1 MRSQIPKT
9 NGRILLSGKVIV
21 IEICVRVT
29 VCVIGAI
36 GRGLVFGVHVRG
48 WGLSPAIRPAA
59 LPDTWRN
66 GNFFGDP
73 DVGGWHAVPC
83 TPRLGCHDM
92 LP

>member
-21 IEICVRVT
+21 IEICVGVT

-36 GRGLVFGVHVRG
+36 GRGLVFGSACPGVGVNVQRFGRLRYLIRG
-48 WGLSPAIRPAA
+48 AMETSLVIP
-59 LPDTWRN
+59 TW
-66 GNFFGDP
+66 
-73 DVGGWHAVPC
+73 VGGVPC